1 MSICRESYFIN
12 GISPCYTSTPL
23 CCQKALFLPRA
34 DLEGAGRWPRL
45 SSRPWNNEYDGF
57 AKSFFAKKE
66 RFQLLIRVF
75 DIAPYNMEGALLP
88 EYESGSLYGM
98 GGSQFRTKWLSANGI
113 LIFCRFSKVTT
124 ITEITNI
131 FSTTIFKHLYIF
143 FFMF

>member
-1 MSICRESYFIN
+1 MQ
-12 GISPCYTSTPL
+12 G
-23 CCQKALFLPRA
+23 
-34 DLEGAGRWPRL
+34 DGPRL

-98 GGSQFRTKWLSANGI
+98 GGSQFRTEWLSANGI
-113 LIFCRFSKVTT
+113 LTPVGSTEWLYCLWIFTVKCSLFKCICSAKKIMYTFEISYKKLKVSKK
-124 ITEITNI
+124 EI
-131 FSTTIFKHLYIF
+131 
-143 FFMF
+143 